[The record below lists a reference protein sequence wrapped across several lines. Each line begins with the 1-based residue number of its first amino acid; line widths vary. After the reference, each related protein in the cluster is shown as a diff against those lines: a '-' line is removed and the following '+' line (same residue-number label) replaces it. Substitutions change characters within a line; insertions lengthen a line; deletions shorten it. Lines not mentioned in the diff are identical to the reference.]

1 LFYYIC
7 TNFHQINIIISSS
20 EILISLWLYKK
31 QINFLL
37 WVHLFHFFIVRSL
50 IKYLDCYFRSVF
62 TLFFIFYDKSIF
74 YLLNISLN
82 LLEREFKI
90 NRKIV
95 SFLSVWELFLWHT
108 ILVIKMNKFNQSHHW
123 ISFNTRTTRFHRMN
137 YAHIVYRIY
146 LQHYPDFLDSE
157 KKRGKKREDGSTDY
171 RRFEHGSSLK
181 RRDDSN

>member
-50 IKYLDCYFRSVF
+50 IKYLDYYFRSVF

-82 LLEREFKI
+82 LLERESLRSIEKLSLSYQFENCFYDIRFSLSRWI
-90 NRKIV
+90 NLI
-95 SFLSVWELFLWHT
+95 
-108 ILVIKMNKFNQSHHW
+108 N
-123 ISFNTRTTRFHRMN
+123 
-137 YAHIVYRIY
+137 HITEYHSIRE
-146 LQHYPDFLDSE
+146 QHDSTE
-157 KKRGKKREDGSTDY
+157 WTM
-171 RRFEHGSSLK
+171 HI
-181 RRDDSN
+181 